1 MREPPIWFNQMI
13 GEEKILLVGFVT
25 SFLVVLLTT
34 PALIKVAKKKMLVDE
49 PDEKRKLHKASIPSV
64 GGIIIFAATL
74 FSYALWFPTEM
85 HGGEKIISADLKYI
99 VATLLI
105 LFFVGV
111 KDDIIGTSPVKKL
124 VAHFIVGLILV
135 TMAEIK
141 LTSMHGLFG
150 IQELPEWAS
159 VFLSLFTFIVISNAF
174 NLIDG
179 VDGLAAGI
187 GLITSVAFGIWF
199 FIAGELS
206 FACLAFSLAGA
217 LLSFLIFNFYPA
229 KIFMGDSGALVIGL
243 IVSILAIKL
252 IEFPPNQ
259 LPSDLMG
266 LSKPV
271 FAIAVLI
278 YPLFD
283 TLRIFINRTVKGQSP
298 FAPDNKHMH
307 HRLLKIGLS
316 QRQAVLSLYSVNIL
330 IISLAVFTMGMEA
343 SVALYIVCGVA
354 IVLAQIPFFI
364 KKKVD

>member
-1 MREPPIWFNQMI
+1 MI

-25 SFLVVLLTT
+25 SFLVVLLST
-34 PALIKVAKKKMLVDE
+34 PALINVAVKKMLVDE

-74 FSYALWFPTEM
+74 FSYALWFPASRQ
-85 HGGEKIISADLKYI
+85 GGQTVINSDLKYI

-105 LFFVGV
+105 LFFVGI

-135 TMAEIK
+135 TMADIR

-150 IQELPEWAS
+150 VQALPEWAS

-179 VDGLAAGI
+179 IDGLAAGI
-187 GLITSVAFGIWF
+187 GLITCVAFGIWF
-199 FIAGELS
+199 FIAGELTYAS
-206 FACLAFSLAGA
+206 LAFALAGS
-217 LLSFLIFNFYPA
+217 LLAFLIFNFYPV
-229 KIFMGDSGALVIGL
+229 KIFMGDSGALIIGL
-243 IVSILAIKL
+243 IVSILAIKM
-252 IEFPPNQ
+252 IEFPRNH
-259 LPSDLMG
+259 LPPDLMG

-283 TLRIFINRTVKGQSP
+283 TLRIFINRTVRGQSP

-316 QRQAVLSLYSVNIL
+316 QRQTVLTLYFVNIL
-330 IISLAVFTMGMEA
+330 IISLAVVTMGLEA
-343 SVALYIVCGVA
+343 SYSLYIVGGTA
-354 IVLAQIPFFI
+354 LVLAHIPSFI
-364 KKKVD
+364 KKKFD

>member
-1 MREPPIWFNQMI
+1 MI

-25 SFLVVLLTT
+25 SFLVVLLAT
-34 PALIKVAKKKMLVDE
+34 PALIKVAEKKMLVDE
-49 PDEKRKLHKASIPSV
+49 PDEKRKLHKVGIPSV

-74 FSYALWFPTEM
+74 FSYALWFPAEIQDGQTV
-85 HGGEKIISADLKYI
+85 INADLKYV
-99 VATLLI
+99 VATLLV
-105 LFFVGV
+105 LFFVGI

-135 TMAEIK
+135 TMADIR

-150 IQELPEWAS
+150 IQAIPEWAS
-159 VFLSLFTFIVISNAF
+159 IFLSLFTYIVISNAF

-187 GLITSVAFGIWF
+187 GLIVCVAFGIWF
-199 FIAGELS
+199 FIAGELTYAS
-206 FACLAFSLAGA
+206 LAFSLGGA

-229 KIFMGDSGALVIGL
+229 KIFMGDSGALIIGL
-243 IVSILAIKL
+243 IVSILAIKM
-252 IEFPPNQ
+252 IEFPRNH
-259 LPSDLMG
+259 LPPDLVG

-298 FAPDNKHMH
+298 FSPDNKHMH

-316 QRQAVLSLYSVNIL
+316 QRQAVLVLYAVNIF
-330 IISLAVFTMGMEA
+330 IISLAIFTMGMEA
-343 SVALYIVCGVA
+343 SVSLYIVGGVA

-364 KKKVD
+364 KKKFD

>member
-1 MREPPIWFNQMI
+1 MI

-25 SFLVVLLTT
+25 SFLVVLLAT

-74 FSYALWFPTEM
+74 FAYALWFPDEM
-85 HGGEKIISADLKYI
+85 HGGEKMINSDLKYI

-105 LFFVGV
+105 LFFVGI

-135 TMAEIK
+135 TMADIR

-159 VFLSLFTFIVISNAF
+159 VFLSLFTYIVISNAF

-187 GLITSVAFGIWF
+187 GLITTVAFGIWF
-199 FIAGELS
+199 FIAGEQS
-206 FACLAFSLAGA
+206 YASLAFALAGA

-229 KIFMGDSGALVIGL
+229 KIFMGDSGALIIGL

-252 IEFPPNQ
+252 IEFPHNH
-259 LPSDLMG
+259 LPPDLIG

-298 FAPDNKHMH
+298 FSPDNKHMH

-316 QRQAVLSLYSVNIL
+316 QRQAVLTLYAVNVI

-343 SVALYIVCGVA
+343 SVALYIVCGFA
-354 IVLAQIPFFI
+354 IVVAQIPFFI
-364 KKKVD
+364 KKKRH